1 MKFLFPDRPTI
12 MGILN
17 VTPDS
22 FSDGGKYYRQDAALA
37 RAREL
42 IEQGADIVDIG
53 GESTRPGADSVSVAE
68 ELDRV
73 VPVVESIR
81 RELDVCISIDT
92 STPEVMAEAA
102 TIGIDLINDVRA
114 LSRSGALGVAAEAQV
129 GVCLM
134 HMQGE
139 PGTMQLDPNYQ
150 DVIAEIDTFLQQ
162 RLEACVEAGIKREH
176 IILDPGFG
184 FGKTP
189 EQNLRLVNELERFS
203 HFECP
208 LLVGLSRKSTIRK
221 LLGDTPEALLTGSI
235 AGAIWAYQK
244 GAQILRV
251 HDVAETKWAL
261 TMASALS
268 AARPFG
274 SDKKINKETK

>member
-37 RAREL
+37 RACEL

-53 GESTRPGADSVSVAE
+53 GESTRPGAESVSVSE

-81 RELDVCISIDT
+81 REMDVCISIDT

-261 TMASALS
+261 TMASALAGAS
-268 AARPFG
+268 
-274 SDKKINKETK
+274 SH